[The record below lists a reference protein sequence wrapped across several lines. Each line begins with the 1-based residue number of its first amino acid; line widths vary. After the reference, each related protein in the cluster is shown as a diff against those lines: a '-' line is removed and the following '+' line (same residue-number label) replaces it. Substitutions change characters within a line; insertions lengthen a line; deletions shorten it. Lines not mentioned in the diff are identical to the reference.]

1 MQQDP
6 RYTAR
11 SISQDTIGIPQCAVN
26 TSKDFRVSANQQPPT
41 KKKRTDHGR
50 SASIVAMSD
59 DEDPADL
66 ALLLPEAGQ
75 LDGKGKVKCGVDEDI
90 VVL

>member
-1 MQQDP
+1 
-6 RYTAR
+6 
-11 SISQDTIGIPQCAVN
+11 
-26 TSKDFRVSANQQPPT
+26 
-41 KKKRTDHGR
+41 
-50 SASIVAMSD
+50 MSD